1 MNKAHKFFIL
11 LVQKNNQLQTFEI
24 KWNPTKNMQLTKSFS
39 NIYGEVNFA
48 AIHREN
54 YFEVI
59 ENFK

>member
-1 MNKAHKFFIL
+1 
-11 LVQKNNQLQTFEI
+11 
-24 KWNPTKNMQLTKSFS
+24 MQLTKSFS